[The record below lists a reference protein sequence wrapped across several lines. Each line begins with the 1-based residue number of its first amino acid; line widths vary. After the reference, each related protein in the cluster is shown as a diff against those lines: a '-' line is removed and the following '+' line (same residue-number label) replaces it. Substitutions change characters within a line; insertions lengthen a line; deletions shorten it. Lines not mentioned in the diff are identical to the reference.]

1 MPSGMSLNYLQSTL
15 VDISI
20 MIRRACRS
28 CGVVVLNACLYC
40 PPLQVVT
47 WVSTKYPNLDLRIA
61 CGCGNW
67 KGLKT
72 SSSWS
77 PKWRCGSE
85 LFLKKKTIRLC
96 MVIRILHSFFPNLFG
111 YFALIFSFVN
121 FCLQGES
128 WENFKNRG
136 ANWWSLNAPPTLFS
150 SKFCI
155 FFKNK
160 ISFWRNS
167 TIFLN

>member
-1 MPSGMSLNYLQSTL
+1 MFVNYYSAMPSGMSLHYLQSTL

-72 SSSWS
+72 SSSWY

-85 LFLKKKTIRLC
+85 LFFKRKPFVFVWLF
-96 MVIRILHSFFPNLFG
+96 VFF
-111 YFALIFSFVN
+111 
-121 FCLQGES
+121 
-128 WENFKNRG
+128 
-136 ANWWSLNAPPTLFS
+136 TLF
-150 SKFCI
+150 FQ
-155 FFKNK
+155 
-160 ISFWRNS
+160 
-167 TIFLN
+167 IFLGISLWSSPLWTFAYKVNREKTSKIEVQIGNI